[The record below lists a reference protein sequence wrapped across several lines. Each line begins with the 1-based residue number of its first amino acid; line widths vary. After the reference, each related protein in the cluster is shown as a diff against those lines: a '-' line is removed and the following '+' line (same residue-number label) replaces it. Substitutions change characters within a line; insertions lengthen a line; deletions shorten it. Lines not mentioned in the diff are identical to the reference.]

1 VDVGTFRLIIIEH
14 RQYGLDGHS
23 RCEGDIS
30 ATRRDYYTNNGD
42 NHNAYPD
49 RFKRLIQLAKQKIR
63 RRHAQQVLRSE
74 RAAIDQR
81 EPQALLP
88 GVSAEHRT
96 RM

>member
-1 VDVGTFRLIIIEH
+1 MRRGYLGDQEGLLHQQR
-14 RQYGLDGHS
+14 RQPQRISRPIQALDRAGQAE
-23 RCEGDIS
+23 RW
-30 ATRRDYYTNNGD
+30 
-42 NHNAYPD
+42 
-49 RFKRLIQLAKQKIR
+49 QIR